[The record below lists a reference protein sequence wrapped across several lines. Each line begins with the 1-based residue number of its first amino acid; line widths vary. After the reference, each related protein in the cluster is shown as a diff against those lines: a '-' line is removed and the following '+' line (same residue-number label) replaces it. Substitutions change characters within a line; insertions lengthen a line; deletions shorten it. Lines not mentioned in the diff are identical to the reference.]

1 MRLNPE
7 IAGYLRQLIQEKI
20 PGSTVYLF
28 GSRVDNLARGG
39 DIDLM
44 ILTDHPADKRL
55 FRKIRTEFF
64 KKYGWRKVD
73 LVNFTYSDNSDFHK
87 LILNDCIPL

>member
-1 MRLNPE
+1 MRLNAE
-7 IAGYLRQLIQEKI
+7 IAAYLRQLIRKKI

-28 GSRVDNLARGG
+28 GSRVNDQARGG

-55 FRKIRTEFF
+55 FRQIRTEFF
-64 KKYGWRKVD
+64 KKIWLEK
-73 LVNFTYSDNSDFHK
+73 N
-87 LILNDCIPL
+87 